1 MPNTINQ
8 LKTDLKTAGIN
19 GVQTIQAEAL
29 LLIAEQLQELNRNL
43 AAATVINN
51 LDNANRQED
60 RLFSTS
66 EYNQAIDRIADKAN
80 D

>member
-1 MPNTINQ
+1 MTDTINQ
-8 LKTDLKTAGIN
+8 LKTNLKTAGIN

-43 AAATVINN
+43 AAATVIND

-60 RLFSTS
+60 RLFSTG
-66 EYNQAIDRIADKAN
+66 EYNQAIDRIADEVTA
-80 D
+80 

>member
-8 LKTDLKTAGIN
+8 RKTSLKTAGIN

-43 AAATVINN
+43 AAATIVNN
-51 LDNANRQED
+51 LTVANGADNN
-60 RLFSTS
+60 LFTKS
-66 EYNQAIDRIADKAN
+66 ECNQAIDRIADKAN